1 MRIAITGSN
10 GQLGRALRAELADEE
25 LLLIDLPEHDISDLS
40 AIVETMTS
48 FGPDA
53 IIHGAAIT
61 NVDGCETDPDLAYRV
76 NVLGTRNMAAAA
88 IECDARLAYVS
99 TDYVFDGTRNDPY
112 REWDATNPL
121 SVYGRTK
128 AIGEEIVRQM
138 VPRHYVARTAW
149 LYHNGG
155 RNFCETVIRLAEER
169 DRLHMVT
176 DELGSPT
183 YAPDLA
189 AALAALLRMPAYGTY
204 HLTNA
209 GFCSRYE
216 WARAILALAEIDSC
230 ELVPSEN
237 YVRAARVPKHAQLR
251 NFNGAEVGVTLR
263 PWREALEVYFANR

>member
-1 MRIAITGSN
+1 MRIAITGSS
-10 GQLGRALRAELADEE
+10 GQLGRALQAEFADEE
-25 LLLIDLPEHDISDLS
+25 LLLIDLPEHDITNLT
-40 AIVETMTS
+40 AIVDTVS
-48 FGPDA
+48 RFRPDA
-53 IIHGAAIT
+53 IVHGAAIT
-61 NVDGCETDPDLAYRV
+61 NVDGCESDPDLAYRV

-88 IECDARLAYVS
+88 IETGARMAYVS
-99 TDYVFDGTRNDPY
+99 TDYVFDGTRDDPY
-112 REWDATNPL
+112 REWDDINPL

-128 AIGEEIVRQM
+128 AVGERIVRQM

-155 RNFCETVIRLAEER
+155 RNFVETVIRLAEER
-169 DRLHMVT
+169 EQLQMVT

-189 AALAALLRMPAYGTY
+189 AALAALLRLPAYGTY

-209 GFCSRYE
+209 GVCSRFD
-216 WARAILALAEIDSC
+216 WAQAILELAGIDSC
-230 ELVPSEN
+230 ELLPSEN
-237 YVRAARVPKHAQLR
+237 YVRAARVPKHARLL